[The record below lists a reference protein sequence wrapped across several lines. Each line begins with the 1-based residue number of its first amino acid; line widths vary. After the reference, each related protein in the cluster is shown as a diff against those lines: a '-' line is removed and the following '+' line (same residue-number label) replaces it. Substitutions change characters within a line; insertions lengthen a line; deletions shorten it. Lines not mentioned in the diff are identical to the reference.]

1 MIAGRHPTL
10 VTEPDESLRA
20 FKAFERA
27 FAASADSSWDRVVG
41 FPGGRET
48 VNVHWHESAGIWG
61 LFVSEPLDQERKPV
75 GRFWIAFGVADPNQH
90 SSLNITVEMNP
101 PHEGENPRTAGVFLR
116 DSWGAY
122 TSGIQEGSEA
132 ADSSKRSSANLP
144 RPRVSSGKR
153 SASASLSSSV
163 RSRIQRCCATDSP
176 ATSIQWPGSRMA
188 SRRGGETMGLDL
200 RSVVFA
206 PMLAQMKKRAG
217 DLRNVKGFPRTGI
230 EA

>member
-163 RSRIQRCCATDSP
+163 RSRSAAARRTPPLRRYSGPVQGWRLDA
-176 ATSIQWPGSRMA
+176 AAKQWALIFGAWCLPQC
-188 SRRGGETMGLDL
+188 LH
-200 RSVVFA
+200 
-206 PMLAQMKKRAG
+206 K
-217 DLRNVKGFPRTGI
+217 
-230 EA
+230 

>member
-101 PHEGENPRTAGVFLR
+101 PHEGENPCTAGVFLR
-116 DSWGAY
+116 DELGRLYVRHTGRLGGRGFKQAEFRKFAEAQGFEW
-122 TSGIQEGSEA
+122 QEIGLRKFVVFGPFQDPA
-132 ADSSKRSSANLP
+132 LLRDGLP
-144 RPRVSSGKR
+144 RYVDTVARFKDGVS
-153 SASASLSSSV
+153 
-163 RSRIQRCCATDSP
+163 T
-176 ATSIQWPGSRMA
+176 
-188 SRRGGETMGLDL
+188 RR
-200 RSVVFA
+200 
-206 PMLAQMKKRAG
+206 
-217 DLRNVKGFPRTGI
+217 RNNGP
-230 EA
+230 